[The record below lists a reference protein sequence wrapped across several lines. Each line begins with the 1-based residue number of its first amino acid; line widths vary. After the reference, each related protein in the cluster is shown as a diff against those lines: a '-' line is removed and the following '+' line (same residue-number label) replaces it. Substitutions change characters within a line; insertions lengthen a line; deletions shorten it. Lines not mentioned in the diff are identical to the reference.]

1 MSLACVPPSSQEE
14 STFNEDGSET
24 PPTSKRKWYAPAEV
38 AKAIWKHSF
47 IPAALRRRLELKSQ
61 LVHRPS
67 PSIPRLYASGSEDDS
82 DSDYEGSQPSEMV
95 DEPWESGGAYDT
107 ELVPENGMDVERDR
121 DVQGEGDTEASD
133 PMDLESAEHEEEG
146 QVGTQAESEMLYE
159 QFISVLSESLKNG
172 SEMPISMAADG
183 AAETA
188 GSDGAWMSDEINFL
202 AQCHNIIRLKF
213 AGGASFLQQWLDLS
227 RLFQNMRKGFKGK
240 AFARMRR
247 GLKPAWHP
255 LAMATI
261 QKAGGMSLA
270 SVRTYS
276 AALHALPAVA
286 SKYGTTTTIQAGF
299 ENSYPFNII
308 GQLDQ
313 WPGFVDLD
321 ESVAREVI
329 SRMPQLVALYANTV
343 NPEDFE
349 VEAIF
354 EGASLPPRVSDTK
367 LQAANPIN
375 QSRAMV
381 FMPDRL
387 RIQRAHW
394 NQVVAAAKVASA
406 FQKARSKQEAK
417 EEREKIAKQKQKEK
431 EKEKAA
437 KQISATAAKTARAE
451 EKKRERIESASKKPP
466 KKGKKGASSGFTLV
480 SCGNIACEAV
490 DACGNDDSWT
500 TCGVLGCTVRVCASP
515 ACQEIL
521 GTHKKKQHLV

>member
-1 MSLACVPPSSQEE
+1 
-14 STFNEDGSET
+14 
-24 PPTSKRKWYAPAEV
+24 
-38 AKAIWKHSF
+38 
-47 IPAALRRRLELKSQ
+47 
-61 LVHRPS
+61 
-67 PSIPRLYASGSEDDS
+67 
-82 DSDYEGSQPSEMV
+82 
-95 DEPWESGGAYDT
+95 
-107 ELVPENGMDVERDR
+107 
-121 DVQGEGDTEASD
+121 
-133 PMDLESAEHEEEG
+133 
-146 QVGTQAESEMLYE
+146 
-159 QFISVLSESLKNG
+159 
-172 SEMPISMAADG
+172 
-183 AAETA
+183 
-188 GSDGAWMSDEINFL
+188 
-202 AQCHNIIRLKF
+202 
-213 AGGASFLQQWLDLS
+213 
-227 RLFQNMRKGFKGK
+227 
-240 AFARMRR
+240 
-247 GLKPAWHP
+247 LKPAWHS

-276 AALHALPAVA
+276 ASLHALPAVA

-354 EGASLPPRVSDTK
+354 EGAGLPPRVSDTK

-375 QSRAMV
+375 QSRTMV

-406 FQKARSKQEAK
+406 LQKARSKQEAK

-466 KKGKKGASSGFTLV
+466 KKDKKGASSGFTLV

-500 TCGVLGCTVRVCASP
+500 TCGLLGCTVRVCASP